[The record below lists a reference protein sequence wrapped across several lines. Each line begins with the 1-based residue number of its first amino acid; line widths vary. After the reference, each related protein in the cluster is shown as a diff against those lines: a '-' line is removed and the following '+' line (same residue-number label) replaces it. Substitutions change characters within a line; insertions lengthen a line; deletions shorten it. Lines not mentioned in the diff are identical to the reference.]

1 TGDRALARRVSV
13 ELLRFGVVADDSGGT
28 PLINTPAAGLLR
40 LALQAAFRP
49 GDPVAL
55 LSLLKHP
62 LLGLGLKRTSVRHAA
77 EIVELVALRGGTGR
91 PDIASLP
98 ELFEARLTGVGN
110 GTNPPFWFSRLTVRN
125 IERARELLV
134 RLADALAP
142 LTAFR

>member
-1 TGDRALARRVSV
+1 ALVTGDRALARRVSV

-62 LLGLGLKRTSVRHAA
+62 LLGLGLERTSVRHAA
-77 EIVELVALRGGTGR
+77 EIVELV
-91 PDIASLP
+91 
-98 ELFEARLTGVGN
+98 V
-110 GTNPPFWFSRLTVRN
+110 
-125 IERARELLV
+125 
-134 RLADALAP
+134 
-142 LTAFR
+142 